1 MRDSIKKTGKCL
13 FKIRGYIPL
22 PFLIVCLF
30 FFRFDPYFFFSGFLL
45 ILAGECVR
53 IFSVGY
59 LGISSRK
66 TSSAGGDRLII
77 NGPYRFVRNPIYI
90 GNMSIYLG
98 FAVLSNIFFPVFPLI
113 TIVFFMFVYNLIAR
127 YEESELSSL
136 FGKQYEFYL
145 RQVSRFLP
153 FRAITPSMH
162 TPDAFNIW
170 RALRSERTTLWI
182 ILLVFV
188 MLAVKHYTL

>member
-1 MRDSIKKTGKCL
+1 MGDTIKKTGKCL

-22 PFLIVCLF
+22 PFLFVCLF
-30 FFRFDPYFFFSGFLL
+30 FFRFDPYFFFPGFLL

-66 TSSAGGDRLII
+66 TSSAGGDTLVI

-90 GNMSIYLG
+90 GNMLIYLG
-98 FAVLSNIFFPVFPLI
+98 FAVLSNIFFPAFPLI
-113 TIVFFMFVYNLIAR
+113 TIVFFMFVYNLIVR
-127 YEESELSSL
+127 YEESELRSL
-136 FGKQYEFYL
+136 FNNQYELYL
-145 RQVSRFLP
+145 QEVPRFLP
-153 FRAITPSMH
+153 FRTANPSMN

-170 RALRSERTTLWI
+170 RALRSEKTTLLI

-188 MLAVKHYTL
+188 MFAVKHYTF